1 MLEMENVTLSVQG
14 MSCGHCVKA
23 VEGGVGELN
32 GVKSVE
38 VSLEDAKVTVAFDPS
53 QVTIEAIKDAIDDQ
67 GYDVA

>member
-1 MLEMENVTLSVQG
+1 MENVTLSVQG

-38 VSLEDAKVTVAFDPS
+38 VSLEDAKVTVAFDPR
-53 QVTIEAIKDAIDDQ
+53 QVTVEDIKEAIDDQ

>member
-1 MLEMENVTLSVQG
+1 MLKMENVTLSVQG

-53 QVTIEAIKDAIDDQ
+53 QVTIEAIKEAIDDQ

>member
-1 MLEMENVTLSVQG
+1 MENVTLSVQG

-53 QVTIEAIKDAIDDQ
+53 QVTIKAIKDAIDDQ

>member
-53 QVTIEAIKDAIDDQ
+53 QVTIEAIKEAIDDQ

>member
-1 MLEMENVTLSVQG
+1 MENVTLSVKG

-38 VSLEDAKVTVAFDPS
+38 VSEDAKVTVAFDPS
-53 QVTIEAIKDAIDDQ
+53 QVTVEDIKEAIDEQ
-67 GYDVA
+67 GCDVA

>member
-1 MLEMENVTLSVQG
+1 MENVTLSVKG

-38 VSLEDAKVTVAFDPS
+38 VSLEDAKVTVAFNPS
-53 QVTIEAIKDAIDDQ
+53 QVTVEDIKEAIDDQ
-67 GYDVA
+67 GYEVA